1 VRKLGVGV
9 IGTGFSGKLHA
20 RAALANGAR
29 LVGVVGTDE
38 ETSRR
43 VAEQLGAEERF
54 ADARSLIEHHAVG
67 VVHVCTP
74 NVFHVPLADYVLAQG
89 KHVVCEKPLAV
100 SVKDAAALAA
110 RAAEAGVVAA
120 VPFVYRYHAMVLEA
134 RSRIAA
140 GQLGAVQ
147 LVHGS
152 YLQDWLLGAE
162 DANWRVSAEIG
173 GPSRAF
179 ADIGAHWCDLVEWLT
194 GQRITR
200 LCALTKTAVP
210 ERPRDGRHTFGPVT
224 EGDHAELEPVETED
238 LACLIFSL
246 SAGAAGSLTVSQVS
260 AGRKN
265 RIWLE
270 IDGSRSSLAFDEER
284 AEQLWLGRRTG
295 NEILLR
301 DPLSLSPAAAGVTT
315 LPAGHNEGFA
325 DTFAALLGDVY
336 EAVLGGERRY
346 PTFDDGLRAVR
357 LTDAVLRS
365 SAEHSWVGVD
375 S

>member
-9 IGTGFSGKLHA
+9 IGTGFSGKMHA

-29 LVGVVGTDE
+29 LVGVVGTDGE
-38 ETSRR
+38 KSRR

-54 ADARSLIEHHAVG
+54 ADARSLIEHQGVD

-74 NVFHVPLADYVLAQG
+74 NVFHVPLADCALAQG

-100 SVKDAAALAA
+100 SVKDAVALAA

-194 GQRITR
+194 GQRITQ

-210 ERPRDGRHTFGPVT
+210 ERPRNSRPTFEPVT
-224 EGDHAELEPVETED
+224 GVDHAVLEPVETED
-238 LACLIFSL
+238 LACLIFRL
-246 SAGAAGSLTVSQVS
+246 SAGAAGALTVSQVS

-284 AEQLWLGRRTG
+284 AEQLWLGRRAG

-301 DPLSLSPAAAGVTT
+301 DPLFLSRAAAGVTT

-336 EAVLGGERRY
+336 EAALGGERRY
-346 PTFDDGLRAVR
+346 PTFDDGLRAVC

-365 SAEHSWVGVD
+365 SAERSWAEVD

>member
-9 IGTGFSGKLHA
+9 IGAGFSGKVHA

-38 ETSRR
+38 EKSRR

-54 ADARSLIEHHAVG
+54 ADARSLIEHHGVD

-74 NVFHVPLADYVLAQG
+74 NLFHVPLADYALAQG

-100 SVKDAAALAA
+100 SVKDAVALAA

-194 GQRITR
+194 GQRITQ

-210 ERPRDGRHTFGPVT
+210 ERPRDSRPTFEPVP
-224 EGDHAELEPVETED
+224 GVDHAVLEPVETED
-238 LACLIFSL
+238 LACLIFGL

-270 IDGSRSSLAFDEER
+270 IDGSRSSLAFNEER
-284 AEQLWLGRRTG
+284 AEQLWLGRRAG

-301 DPLSLSPAAAGVTT
+301 DPLFLSRAAAGVTT

-336 EAVLGGERRY
+336 EAALGGERRY
-346 PTFDDGLRAVR
+346 PTFDDGLRAVC

-365 SAEHSWVGVD
+365 SAERSWVEVD